1 MTTTTTSKP
10 YNGELIIDYGTTP
23 TVDIANHDA
32 STKGLKLGGT
42 LVTSTAAELNK
53 LDGVTA
59 TTAELNILD
68 DTVNSI
74 TVAYAASATT
84 DGIEAT
90 YTVLDAAGVAIDAIH
105 TLECYISDDAD
116 GSGLTATAASGAL
129 TAAAGT
135 ILTAHTAKKHV
146 TANTNSS
153 GVLTLLLVDSAN
165 TAGERFCV
173 KNPVN
178 GKITVGAATVSGDYE
193 GG

>member
-1 MTTTTTSKP
+1 MATTDSVTRVDTFDITNH
-10 YNGELIIDYGTTP
+10 NG
-23 TVDIANHDA
+23 

-42 LVTSTAAELNK
+42 LLTSTASEINM
-53 LDGVTA
+53 
-59 TTAELNILD
+59 LD
-68 DTVNSI
+68 DVVNSI
-74 TVAYAASATT
+74 SISYAASGTT

-90 YTVLDAAGVAIDAIH
+90 YTVLDASGTAIDAIH

-116 GSGLTATAASGAL
+116 GSGLTATSASGAL
-129 TAAAGT
+129 TAATGT
-135 ILTAHTAKKHV
+135 ILTALTAKKHV
-146 TANTNSS
+146 IANTDAN

-178 GKITVGAATVSGDYE
+178 GKITVGDATVSGDYE

>member
-1 MTTTTTSKP
+1 MATKSLFRLEAP
-10 YNGELIIDYGTTP
+10 DRGEAFKVEDTDGTASIY
-23 TVDIANHDA
+23 VD
-32 STKGLKLGGT
+32 GT
-42 LVTSTAAELNK
+42 Q
-53 LDGVTA
+53 VTA
-59 TTAELNILD
+59 TPAELNIMD

-74 TVAYAASATT
+74 TVSYAASATT

-90 YTVLDAAGVAIDAIH
+90 YTVLDAAGTAIDAIH

-178 GKITVGAATVSGDYE
+178 GKIIVGSATVAGDYE

>member
-1 MTTTTTSKP
+1 MATKSVFRLESPDRSEAFKVEDTDGTSSI
-10 YNGELIIDYGTTP
+10 YIDGTQ
-23 TVDIANHDA
+23 
-32 STKGLKLGGT
+32 
-42 LVTSTAAELNK
+42 VTATAAELNIM
-53 LDGVTA
+53 DDSANNVT
-59 TTAELNILD
+59 I
-68 DTVNSI
+68 S
-74 TVAYAASATT
+74 YAASATT

-90 YTVLDAAGVAIDAIH
+90 YTVVDAAGTAIDAIH

-129 TAAAGT
+129 TAATGT
-135 ILTAHTAKKHV
+135 ILTALTAKKHV
-146 TANTNSS
+146 VANTAAT

-178 GKITVGAATVSGDYE
+178 GKIIVGDATVSGDYE